1 MIIAM
6 DKRGFTLIEVLV
18 VIVVL
23 GILAAIIV
31 PRITGR
37 LDEAKIEATKV
48 QMKAIR
54 DALEQYRLDNGFY
67 PTTEQG
73 LRALVEKPTVPPI
86 PPRWRQYMEKVPKD
100 AWGRDFVY
108 ISPGVNHPY
117 ELRSVG
123 PDGKEDTQDDIDAWQ

>member
-1 MIIAM
+1 M

-100 AWGRDFVY
+100 AWGRDFIY

>member
-1 MIIAM
+1 M